1 MNLADYK
8 NIWVFIET
16 ECGKPKNVGF
26 ELINAAKPLAQEKG
40 CELIA
45 VVIGKDIEGVAKDAI
60 CYGAD
65 SAIIVDGP
73 EYEYYTTDAFAKALV
88 ALVEKYK
95 PETLMIGATNNGRDL
110 GPRVSCRLKT
120 GLTADC
126 TAIAIDEETGNVAWT
141 RPTFGGNLM
150 ATIMCPEN
158 RPQMGTVRP
167 AVFKKGAYDEAKTG
181 EIVKE
186 EITVA
191 ADEIRTTLIE
201 RVKEVAESIN
211 LEEAEIIVSGGRG
224 VGSQENF
231 QLLQDLADVLG
242 ATVGCSR
249 AVVDAGWM
257 PHAHQVGQSGKTVA
271 PKLYF
276 AIGISGAIQ
285 HVAGISGSDTIV
297 AINKD
302 PDAPI
307 FDVAD
312 VGIVGKDILLEQG
325 SDVYEL
331 LDLNIGKCR
340 MAVAA
345 PEGYVEDK
353 NRTLRV
359 ATKYVNI
366 TKEFYAGRNREIDII
381 KLNGSIELAPLL
393 GLTDVIVDI
402 VETGSTLRENHL
414 KVIEEFRNISARF
427 IANKTSFKFENAIIS
442 DMMTKLREQIK

>member
-224 VGSQENF
+224 VGSAENF
-231 QLLQDLADVLG
+231 KILEDLAEALG
-242 ATVGCSR
+242 GEVSCSR
-249 AVVDAGWM
+249 AVVDNGWK
-257 PHAHQVGQSGKTVA
+257 PKDLQVGQTGKTVR
-271 PKLYF
+271 PQIYF

-285 HVAGISGSDTIV
+285 HVAGMEESDLII

-302 PDAPI
+302 EDAPI

-312 VGIVGKDILLEQG
+312 YGLVGDLKKIVPQLT
-325 SDVYEL
+325 
-331 LDLNIGKCR
+331 
-340 MAVAA
+340 AA
-345 PEGYVEDK
+345 
-353 NRTLRV
+353 L
-359 ATKYVNI
+359 
-366 TKEFYAGRNREIDII
+366 KE
-381 KLNGSIELAPLL
+381 
-393 GLTDVIVDI
+393 
-402 VETGSTLRENHL
+402 
-414 KVIEEFRNISARF
+414 
-427 IANKTSFKFENAIIS
+427 ANA
-442 DMMTKLREQIK
+442 DA

>member
-186 EITVA
+186 EMTV
-191 ADEIRTTLIE
+191 DPDSFDYNFYSYGLSLYGNMPLIE
-201 RVKEVAESIN
+201 PQEWKEVKKVEDFAIVIDTSMSCSGDLVKKFLEETYGVLTEAESFFHKVNIHIIQCDEMVQN
-211 LEEAEIIVSGGRG
+211 DQKITDEKELKEYMEHLELIGEGGTDFRPAFEYVNHLIEQG
-224 VGSQENF
+224 EFYHLKGLIYFTDGKGTYPKKKPPYQTAFIFMQEEYE
-231 QLLQDLADVLG
+231 DVD
-242 ATVGCSR
+242 VPPW
-249 AVVDAGWM
+249 AVKLIVDAE
-257 PHAHQVGQSGKTVA
+257 
-271 PKLYF
+271 
-276 AIGISGAIQ
+276 
-285 HVAGISGSDTIV
+285 D
-297 AINKD
+297 
-302 PDAPI
+302 
-307 FDVAD
+307 
-312 VGIVGKDILLEQG
+312 
-325 SDVYEL
+325 
-331 LDLNIGKCR
+331 LD
-340 MAVAA
+340 
-345 PEGYVEDK
+345 EG
-353 NRTLRV
+353 
-359 ATKYVNI
+359 
-366 TKEFYAGRNREIDII
+366 
-381 KLNGSIELAPLL
+381 
-393 GLTDVIVDI
+393 
-402 VETGSTLRENHL
+402 
-414 KVIEEFRNISARF
+414 EE
-427 IANKTSFKFENAIIS
+427 EH
-442 DMMTKLREQIK
+442 EY

>member
-211 LEEAEIIVSGGRG
+211 LEETEIGR
-224 VGSQENF
+224 
-231 QLLQDLADVLG
+231 
-242 ATVGCSR
+242 
-249 AVVDAGWM
+249 
-257 PHAHQVGQSGKTVA
+257 AHV
-271 PKLYF
+271 
-276 AIGISGAIQ
+276 
-285 HVAGISGSDTIV
+285 
-297 AINKD
+297 
-302 PDAPI
+302 
-307 FDVAD
+307 
-312 VGIVGKDILLEQG
+312 
-325 SDVYEL
+325 
-331 LDLNIGKCR
+331 
-340 MAVAA
+340 
-345 PEGYVEDK
+345 
-353 NRTLRV
+353 
-359 ATKYVNI
+359 
-366 TKEFYAGRNREIDII
+366 
-381 KLNGSIELAPLL
+381 
-393 GLTDVIVDI
+393 
-402 VETGSTLRENHL
+402 
-414 KVIEEFRNISARF
+414 
-427 IANKTSFKFENAIIS
+427 
-442 DMMTKLREQIK
+442 

>member
-181 EIVKE
+181 DRK
-186 EITVA
+186 
-191 ADEIRTTLIE
+191 
-201 RVKEVAESIN
+201 S
-211 LEEAEIIVSGGRG
+211 
-224 VGSQENF
+224 
-231 QLLQDLADVLG
+231 
-242 ATVGCSR
+242 
-249 AVVDAGWM
+249 VV
-257 PHAHQVGQSGKTVA
+257 
-271 PKLYF
+271 
-276 AIGISGAIQ
+276 
-285 HVAGISGSDTIV
+285 
-297 AINKD
+297 
-302 PDAPI
+302 
-307 FDVAD
+307 
-312 VGIVGKDILLEQG
+312 
-325 SDVYEL
+325 
-331 LDLNIGKCR
+331 
-340 MAVAA
+340 
-345 PEGYVEDK
+345 
-353 NRTLRV
+353 
-359 ATKYVNI
+359 
-366 TKEFYAGRNREIDII
+366 
-381 KLNGSIELAPLL
+381 
-393 GLTDVIVDI
+393 
-402 VETGSTLRENHL
+402 
-414 KVIEEFRNISARF
+414 
-427 IANKTSFKFENAIIS
+427 
-442 DMMTKLREQIK
+442 

>member
-191 ADEIRTTLIE
+191 AANAGKHVFCEKPMAMNEDECDEMINAAKENNVKLQIGFMRRFDESFQEAKRMIE
-201 RVKEVAESIN
+201 AGEIGEVVSVKSHTRGPSKPKEWMYDISISNGPLGEVCSHDIDTVRWFSGSEISSLYAVGGNYRNKEIADKYPDFYDNVIMSVEFENGMQGVVEGAQYVQYGYDARVEILGTEGVISLGDIHEKKVITCTKNHDVKRPTMHSWTYLFKDAYVAEDTAFVRAI
-211 LEEAEIIVSGGRG
+211 LDDTEVK
-224 VGSQENF
+224 
-231 QLLQDLADVLG
+231 
-242 ATVGCSR
+242 ATGH
-249 AVVDAGWM
+249 D
-257 PHAHQVGQSGKTVA
+257 GK
-271 PKLYF
+271 
-276 AIGISGAIQ
+276 
-285 HVAGISGSDTIV
+285 
-297 AINKD
+297 
-302 PDAPI
+302 
-307 FDVAD
+307 
-312 VGIVGKDILLEQG
+312 
-325 SDVYEL
+325 
-331 LDLNIGKCR
+331 
-340 MAVAA
+340 MAVKIVRIGN
-345 PEGYVEDK
+345 ES
-353 NRTLRV
+353 L
-359 ATKYVNI
+359 
-366 TKEFYAGRNREIDII
+366 KEKMI
-381 KLNGSIELAPLL
+381 K
-393 GLTDVIVDI
+393 
-402 VETGSTLRENHL
+402 
-414 KVIEEFRNISARF
+414 
-427 IANKTSFKFENAIIS
+427 
-442 DMMTKLREQIK
+442 KL

>member
-167 AVFKKGAYDEAKTG
+167 QYLKK
-181 EIVKE
+181 
-186 EITVA
+186 
-191 ADEIRTTLIE
+191 
-201 RVKEVAESIN
+201 
-211 LEEAEIIVSGGRG
+211 
-224 VGSQENF
+224 
-231 QLLQDLADVLG
+231 VL
-242 ATVGCSR
+242 T
-249 AVVDAGWM
+249 M
-257 PHAHQVGQSGKTVA
+257 KQKQVRS
-271 PKLYF
+271 
-276 AIGISGAIQ
+276 
-285 HVAGISGSDTIV
+285 
-297 AINKD
+297 
-302 PDAPI
+302 
-307 FDVAD
+307 
-312 VGIVGKDILLEQG
+312 
-325 SDVYEL
+325 
-331 LDLNIGKCR
+331 
-340 MAVAA
+340 
-345 PEGYVEDK
+345 
-353 NRTLRV
+353 
-359 ATKYVNI
+359 
-366 TKEFYAGRNREIDII
+366 
-381 KLNGSIELAPLL
+381 
-393 GLTDVIVDI
+393 
-402 VETGSTLRENHL
+402 
-414 KVIEEFRNISARF
+414 
-427 IANKTSFKFENAIIS
+427 
-442 DMMTKLREQIK
+442 

>member
-16 ECGKPKNVGF
+16 ECGKPNNVGF
-26 ELINAAKPLAQEKG
+26 ELINAAKPLAQDKG

-158 RPQMGTVRP
+158 RPQMGSVRP

-181 EIVKE
+181 EIV
-186 EITVA
+186 
-191 ADEIRTTLIE
+191 
-201 RVKEVAESIN
+201 
-211 LEEAEIIVSGGRG
+211 
-224 VGSQENF
+224 
-231 QLLQDLADVLG
+231 
-242 ATVGCSR
+242 
-249 AVVDAGWM
+249 
-257 PHAHQVGQSGKTVA
+257 
-271 PKLYF
+271 
-276 AIGISGAIQ
+276 
-285 HVAGISGSDTIV
+285 
-297 AINKD
+297 
-302 PDAPI
+302 
-307 FDVAD
+307 
-312 VGIVGKDILLEQG
+312 
-325 SDVYEL
+325 
-331 LDLNIGKCR
+331 
-340 MAVAA
+340 
-345 PEGYVEDK
+345 
-353 NRTLRV
+353 
-359 ATKYVNI
+359 
-366 TKEFYAGRNREIDII
+366 
-381 KLNGSIELAPLL
+381 
-393 GLTDVIVDI
+393 
-402 VETGSTLRENHL
+402 
-414 KVIEEFRNISARF
+414 
-427 IANKTSFKFENAIIS
+427 
-442 DMMTKLREQIK
+442 

>member
-1 MNLADYK
+1 ML
-8 NIWVFIET
+8 V
-16 ECGKPKNVGF
+16 F

-167 AVFKKGAYDEAKTG
+167 AVFKKGQLMMKQKQG

-201 RVKEVAESIN
+201 RVKES
-211 LEEAEIIVSGGRG
+211 
-224 VGSQENF
+224 
-231 QLLQDLADVLG
+231 
-242 ATVGCSR
+242 C
-249 AVVDAGWM
+249 
-257 PHAHQVGQSGKTVA
+257 
-271 PKLYF
+271 
-276 AIGISGAIQ
+276 
-285 HVAGISGSDTIV
+285 
-297 AINKD
+297 
-302 PDAPI
+302 
-307 FDVAD
+307 
-312 VGIVGKDILLEQG
+312 
-325 SDVYEL
+325 
-331 LDLNIGKCR
+331 
-340 MAVAA
+340 
-345 PEGYVEDK
+345 
-353 NRTLRV
+353 
-359 ATKYVNI
+359 
-366 TKEFYAGRNREIDII
+366 
-381 KLNGSIELAPLL
+381 
-393 GLTDVIVDI
+393 
-402 VETGSTLRENHL
+402 
-414 KVIEEFRNISARF
+414 
-427 IANKTSFKFENAIIS
+427 
-442 DMMTKLREQIK
+442 